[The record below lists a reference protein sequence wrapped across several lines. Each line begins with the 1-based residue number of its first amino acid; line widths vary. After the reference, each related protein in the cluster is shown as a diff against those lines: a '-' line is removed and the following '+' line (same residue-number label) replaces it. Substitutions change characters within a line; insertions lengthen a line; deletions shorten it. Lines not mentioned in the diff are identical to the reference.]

1 MTFFIFPPTPP
12 SSDRLE
18 EATKRFF
25 EIAPKGN
32 WERAFKVLNDKLHD
46 ASKVASDLA
55 IELIEK
61 NALLYSIMSYLD
73 AIGEDGHPYKQ
84 MGEPGVQTAANFIW
98 MVGNAF
104 EATTNA
110 GRIGIRSRINSELSR
125 DHGFASLQVE
135 MNVAQLALHNG
146 AEIRLPEFE
155 TDNRQRSE
163 PDVALR
169 KSGITWWTECKL
181 ITYDKGL
188 GFTRTDFD
196 AIVRHI
202 ATAKFNRRISDR
214 AVEIDVLKRLETD
227 TERRA
232 LVSRVVDALN
242 SDLAEVSTPAFRFK
256 KTNFAAG
263 TLEPLSGNPGREAAT
278 KIFSDSEV
286 GFVFSIVGDEGCT
299 DTFNVTAKGDNP
311 LDIWYRHID
320 KARSQLGE
328 KENKIVACQI
338 QNLFRTEI
346 EKYGID
352 PAFDHTAKRAMTKH
366 PELCHVIFSLQGTVP
381 TAFSSRDEREYSRI
395 CSNPEVPP
403 SRLILNG
410 YEG

>member
-1 MTFFIFPPTPP
+1 M
-12 SSDRLE
+12 
-18 EATKRFF
+18 ATKRFF

-32 WERAFKVLNDKLHD
+32 WERAFKILNAKLHD

-55 IELIEK
+55 IELIER
-61 NALLYSIMSYLD
+61 NSLLYSIMTYLE
-73 AIGEDGHPYKQ
+73 AVGEDGHPYKQ

-98 MVGNAF
+98 MVGNVF
-104 EATTNA
+104 EGTTNA
-110 GRIGIRSRINSELSR
+110 GRTGIRSRIISELTR

-155 TDNRQRSE
+155 SDNRQRSE

-169 KSGITWWTECKL
+169 KSGITWWAECKL
-181 ITYDKGL
+181 ITYDKGR

-196 AIVRHI
+196 AIVKHMV
-202 ATAKFNRRISDR
+202 AANFERRISDR
-214 AVEIDVLKRLETD
+214 AVEIEVLTRLTTD

-232 LVSRVVDALN
+232 LVLRVVDALN
-242 SDLAEVSTPAFRFK
+242 SDVADVSTPEFRFK
-256 KTNFAAG
+256 KTNFPAG
-263 TLEPLSGNPGREAAT
+263 TLKPLSGKPGREAAL
-278 KIFSDSEV
+278 KVFAGSEV
-286 GFVFSIVGDEGCT
+286 GFVFSIVDDEGCT
-299 DTFNVTAKGDNP
+299 DTFNVTAEEESP

-338 QNLFRTEI
+338 QNLFRAEI
-346 EKYGID
+346 EEYGID
-352 PAFDHTAKRAMTKH
+352 PVFDLTAKRAMTKH

-395 CSNPEVPP
+395 CSNPGVPP